1 MKFLALIDSF
11 KGSISSLELSQF
23 LKSKISS
30 LDYFPTSDGG
40 EGFLDTIKYLNSS
53 LIEKEIEVYS
63 LNNEL
68 IKVPIL
74 IDEIRKIAYIE
85 SAKIIGLSLAKSN
98 KDIFSRTSRG
108 IGESLLIL
116 EKRGYKEVYISL
128 GGSGTSEMGLGI
140 LASLGLNFY
149 DLHDKKVSV
158 KYIKDIKE
166 VKKLDF
172 KDFYKLNIKINI
184 VNDVNNYLLGEKG
197 ANKVFAKQKGA
208 SEEDINKLENLFFKF
223 AYLIKDQNREIS
235 PIRGD
240 GSAGGI
246 GFVFNQILKA
256 NYLQGIDFLLKAID
270 YKELIKKYDYIIT
283 GEGRFDDQSL
293 NGKVIGGILKETPKE
308 YLDKIIV
315 ICGENLLK
323 SKEYN
328 EKIKVYSLFPDYAKD
343 KKLSIK
349 FPKKY
354 LPKLIIDLKRDLK
367 IIRQA
372 THRFPPFINDNSEI
386 LILGSFPSLISLKE
400 NFYYMNKGNRFY
412 KVISLVFNETFPETL
427 KEKQE
432 VLKRHKI
439 ALYDVIESCEI
450 EGSQDSAIYDFTLS
464 DIPRLVENYPIKKI
478 VLTGNKASA
487 IFKEYFKDYLN
498 MAYFLPSTSGLN
510 AKFSLDELVK
520 IYKSVLI

>member
-63 LNNEL
+63 LNDEL

-74 IDEIRKIAYIE
+74 IDEIRKTAFIE
-85 SAKIIGLSLAKSN
+85 SAKIIGLNLVNSK

-108 IGESLLIL
+108 IAEALLIL
-116 EKRGYKEVYISL
+116 EKSGYKEVYIAL

-166 VKKLDF
+166 VKRIDF

-208 SEEDINKLENLFFKF
+208 SEEDINRLENLFLKF
-223 AYLIKDQNREIS
+223 ANLIKNQNSEIS

-240 GSAGGI
+240 GSAGGV

-256 NYLQGIDFLLKAID
+256 NYLQGIEFLLKAIN
-270 YKELIKKYDYIIT
+270 YKDLIKKYDYIIT
-283 GEGRFDDQSL
+283 GEGRFDKQSL
-293 NGKVIGGILKETPKE
+293 NGKVIGGILKETPE
-308 YLDKIIV
+308 VYLDKIIV

-323 SKEYN
+323 SKDYK
-328 EKIKVYSLFPDYAKD
+328 EKIKVYSLFPYYVKD
-343 KKLSIK
+343 KDLSIK
-349 FPKKY
+349 YPKKY
-354 LPKLIIDLKRDLK
+354 LTKLIIDLKRDLK
-367 IIRQA
+367 IIRKA
-372 THRFPPFINDNSEI
+372 THKFPPFINDNSEI

-412 KVISLVFNETFPETL
+412 KVISAVFNETFPETL

-432 VLKRHKI
+432 LLKRHKI
-439 ALYDVIESCEI
+439 ALYDVIERCEI
-450 EGSQDSAIYDFTLS
+450 EGSQDSAIYDFALS
-464 DIPRLVENYPIKKI
+464 DIPRLIENYPIKKI
-478 VLTGNKASA
+478 VLTGNKAST
-487 IFKEYFKDYLN
+487 IFKNHFKDYLN

-510 AKFSLDELVK
+510 AKFALDELVK
-520 IYKSVLI
+520 IYKSVLV

>member
-23 LKSKISS
+23 LKSKIST

-40 EGFLDTIKYLNSS
+40 EGFLDTVKCLNDS
-53 LIEKEIEVYS
+53 LIEEEIEVHS

-74 IDEIRKIAYIE
+74 IDEIRKTAYIE
-85 SAKIIGLSLAKSN
+85 SAKIIGLNLAKSN
-98 KDIFSRTSRG
+98 RDIFSRTSRG
-108 IGESLLIL
+108 IGEALLIL
-116 EKRGYKEVYISL
+116 DKKEYKEVYIGL

-149 DLHDKKVSV
+149 DLHDNKVSV

-166 VKKLDF
+166 VKKIDF

-208 SEEDINKLENLFFKF
+208 SEEDINKLEDLFFKF

-235 PIRGD
+235 PIKGD

-256 NYLQGIDFLLKAID
+256 NYLQGIDFLLKVID

-283 GEGRFDDQSL
+283 GEGRFDEQSL

-328 EKIKVYSLFPDYAKD
+328 EKIKVYSLLPDYAKD

-412 KVISLVFNETFPETL
+412 KVMSLVFNETFPETL

-432 VLKRHKI
+432 LLKRYKI

-478 VLTGNKASA
+478 VLTGNKAA
-487 IFKEYFKDYLN
+487 TIFKEYFKDYLN

>member
-40 EGFLDTIKYLNSS
+40 EGFLNTVKYLNSS
-53 LIEKEIEVYS
+53 LIEKEIEVHS
-63 LNNEL
+63 LNDEL
-68 IKVPIL
+68 MKVPIL
-74 IDEIRKIAYIE
+74 IDEIRKTAYIE
-85 SAKIIGLSLAKSN
+85 SAKIIGLNLVNSK

-108 IGESLLIL
+108 IGEALLIL
-116 EKRGYKEVYISL
+116 DKKGYKEVYIGL
-128 GGSGTSEMGLGI
+128 GGSGISEMGLGI

-149 DLHDKKVSV
+149 DLHNKTASV

-166 VKKLDF
+166 VKRIDF

-184 VNDVNNYLLGEKG
+184 INDVNNYLLGEKG

-208 SEEDINKLENLFFKF
+208 SEEDINRLENLFLKLVN
-223 AYLIKDQNREIS
+223 LIKDQYIELS
-235 PIRGD
+235 PIIGD

-256 NYLQGIDFLLKAID
+256 NYVQGIEFLLKIIN
-270 YKELIKKYDYIIT
+270 YKDLIKKYDYIIT
-283 GEGRFDDQSL
+283 GEGRFDKQSL
-293 NGKVIGGILKETPKE
+293 NGKVVGGLLKATPKE

-323 SKEYN
+323 SKDNY

-343 KKLSIK
+343 KDLSIK
-349 FPKKY
+349 YPKKY
-354 LPKLIIDLKRDLK
+354 LTKLIIDLKRDLK
-367 IIRQA
+367 IIRKA
-372 THRFPPFINDNSEI
+372 THKFPPFIKDDSEI

-412 KVISLVFNETFPETL
+412 KVISAVFNETFPETL

-432 VLKRHKI
+432 LLKRHKI

-464 DIPRLVENYPIKKI
+464 DIPRLIENYPIKKI
-478 VLTGNKASA
+478 VLTGNKAST
-487 IFKEYFKDYLN
+487 IFKNHFKDYLN

-510 AKFSLDELVK
+510 AKFALDELVK
-520 IYKSVLI
+520 IYKSVLV

>member
-1 MKFLALIDSF
+1 M
-11 KGSISSLELSQF
+11 
-23 LKSKISS
+23 
-30 LDYFPTSDGG
+30 
-40 EGFLDTIKYLNSS
+40 
-53 LIEKEIEVYS
+53 
-63 LNNEL
+63 
-68 IKVPIL
+68 
-74 IDEIRKIAYIE
+74 
-85 SAKIIGLSLAKSN
+85 
-98 KDIFSRTSRG
+98 
-108 IGESLLIL
+108 
-116 EKRGYKEVYISL
+116 
-128 GGSGTSEMGLGI
+128 
-140 LASLGLNFY
+140 
-149 DLHDKKVSV
+149 
-158 KYIKDIKE
+158 
-166 VKKLDF
+166 
-172 KDFYKLNIKINI
+172 
-184 VNDVNNYLLGEKG
+184 
-197 ANKVFAKQKGA
+197 
-208 SEEDINKLENLFFKF
+208 
-223 AYLIKDQNREIS
+223 
-235 PIRGD
+235 
-240 GSAGGI
+240 
-246 GFVFNQILKA
+246 
-256 NYLQGIDFLLKAID
+256 
-270 YKELIKKYDYIIT
+270 
-283 GEGRFDDQSL
+283 
-293 NGKVIGGILKETPKE
+293 
-308 YLDKIIV
+308 

-328 EKIKVYSLFPDYAKD
+328 EKIKVYSLLPDYAKD
-343 KKLSIK
+343 KKSSIK

-412 KVISLVFNETFPETL
+412 KVMSLVFNETFPETL

-478 VLTGNKASA
+478 VLTGNKAA
-487 IFKEYFKDYLN
+487 TIFKEYFKDYLN